1 MKRLI
6 LALAA
11 VAISTSA
18 FAQAGGPIR
27 QGNKCWAVTDQRGF
41 GFLDQCADAREVAA
55 RGQLQGLTRQ
65 FDQPRTVAA
74 DNIGNAAGGGGGGA
88 GGGGGNGGR

>member
-6 LALAA
+6 LVLAA

-27 QGNKCWAVTDQRGF
+27 QGNKCWANMDQRGF
-41 GFLDQCADAREVAA
+41 GFWDQCADAREAA
-55 RGQLQGLTRQ
+55 QRGQLQGLTRQ
-65 FDQPRTVAA
+65 VDTPRTVTSVDIA
-74 DNIGNAAGGGGGGA
+74 NGGGGGGA
-88 GGGGGNGGR
+88 GGGGNGGR